1 MPISEKIIKEI
12 DDINANEELKTLMKD
27 LLLLEDD
34 GARRW
39 SKQYEEKIDAY
50 LKVNEEAN

>member
-1 MPISEKIIKEI
+1 MPISEKIIREI
-12 DDINANEELKTLMKD
+12 DQINADEKLKVLMKD

-34 GARRW
+34 GAKRW
-39 SKQYEEKIDAY
+39 SKQYEEKIDKY